1 MIYQND
7 EDEREFAYTSP
18 LLMIILKHLEF
29 EVAKYSAELE
39 LVSFNEYGALVAT
52 TKSDFDLMGPC
63 EIVER
68 RFTRLDKNPSCHVTD
83 FKKRLILVHATKPAD
98 LAYLL

>member
-1 MIYQND
+1 MIYGSP
-7 EDEREFAYTSP
+7 EDEREFAYSSP

-39 LVSFNEYGALVAT
+39 LVSFNEYGALVCP
-52 TKSDFDLMGPC
+52 TKRDFDLMGPC
-63 EIVER
+63 EIIER
-68 RFTRLDKNPSCHVTD
+68 SFLRLDKNPTCHVID

-98 LAYLL
+98 LAYLT